1 MGKTSMIA
9 VALLVLTTTYFA
21 VSVQTS
27 STQAEDAQSEYAEE
41 VIASRI
47 AESALNIAISKAER
61 DFSAWRTGYGDTEF
75 NEGAFNVDVTGP
87 ATGPIQISSDGA
99 FERGEFRIGKTLMRL
114 AKTPAAVMLN
124 ADSAVVTLQGAN
136 WRITG
141 RDTPAPS
148 RAQVIQ
154 EGNGRGSTAN
164 ALWTKAPKIQQ
175 TLTSVAGP
183 NVNLIRG
190 QVDQNDI
197 ITGNLTLDPQTLW
210 DEAQPLAT
218 IVYDAAHTFP
228 TGSEIG
234 SLYDPKITH
243 VKGDATFKGVSG
255 GHGVLLVEGNLVADD
270 DFEWHGLI
278 IARGEGTMK
287 VALNDKARIYG
298 ALLVDH
304 TAGHFMV
311 SIPFG
316 SATFPPYS
324 AWAIDNATDDLRYY
338 TFTETEA
345 VVNVEGVVD
354 GINENNL
361 VPDAFTIAPN
371 GTIYFVNANSNGNV
385 YKIEPTTLDKN
396 PATSVKADFLFKANV
411 SGDHRIMGL
420 VFVSNT
426 LYAIHNKSQ
435 EISKIDLASNTMTTV
450 NTYTTNVSN
459 FRAQAATLGS
469 DGLVYIARG
478 KEIWRFDT
486 FPYGNPTKVLKVNQ
500 ATNGFHALAAHPDGF
515 LYAFDKKDWYRIN
528 PGTATATQVY
538 ELDTDL
544 RDVAF
549 YYPAEVAGLQAMGAS
564 NLGSGKVMVCHTQ
577 NGTSTSIEVDA
588 AALNTYLGMGATV
601 GACVTSS
608 TNLDALASTL
618 NRGPG
623 VVKGTQASGR
633 PRGMDIVEKVKAKSS
648 DAEAATFA
656 DDHLPGIRAF
666 LQEKLCESCNIDDTL
681 YPLDATRL
689 KLTYPANPR
698 VYFVGEGAGYQ
709 NTTGF
714 TTNGPRADIE
724 NDPGARLLF
733 PNTSMN
739 NPLVPGDFV
748 NLGTMSAGTTL
759 DFFVISDGYR
769 KPNNATYWADLN
781 ANPDGINHVVGFI
794 LENSP
799 YLIVGFE
806 DLWGGGD
813 RDFNDVLIAV
823 DIGIENAEALVA
835 DMIPPGHLS
844 YEMRGNASVLFSTEA
859 LGRLAVVMPSFEQEA
874 WVISFDQL
882 NEPGPDSFRI
892 DPEFVRDIK
901 RNRNIRAGLDAAGG
915 IIDSLNTTL
924 PPTGGTIVNGIVNGT
939 SGGLLGGSS
948 NGGYSGGYSG
958 SGNTTGGGN

>member
-1 MGKTSMIA
+1 MGKTSMMA
-9 VALLVLTTTYFA
+9 VALLVLTTTYFT

-27 STQAEDAQSEYAEE
+27 STEAQDAQSEYTEE
-41 VIASRI
+41 VLASRI
-47 AESALNIAISKAER
+47 SESALNIAISKAER
-61 DFSAWRTGYGDTEF
+61 NFSTWRDGYGDTEF
-75 NEGAFNVDVTGP
+75 NKGAFNVDVTGP
-87 ATGPIQISSDGA
+87 ATGPVQIASDGA
-99 FERGEFRIGKTLMRL
+99 YERGEFRISKTLMRL
-114 AKTPAAVMLN
+114 AKTPAAVMIN

-136 WRITG
+136 WLITG
-141 RDTPAPS
+141 RDTPAPW
-148 RAQVIQ
+148 RATTVQ

-175 TLTSVAGP
+175 TLTSVAGS
-183 NVNLIRG
+183 NVGLIRG

-197 ITGNLTLDPQTLW
+197 VTGNLTLDPQVLW

-218 IVYDAAHTFP
+218 IVHDAAQTFP
-228 TGSEIG
+228 TGTEIG
-234 SLYDPKITH
+234 SLYNPQITH
-243 VKGDATFKGVSG
+243 VKGDATFKGISG

-304 TAGHFMV
+304 TSGHFMV

-316 SATFPPYS
+316 TAKFPPYS
-324 AWAIDNATDDLRYY
+324 AWAIDNGTDDLRYY

-354 GINENNL
+354 GINESQL
-361 VPDAFTIAPN
+361 VPEAFTIAPN

-385 YKIEPTTLDKN
+385 YKIEPSTLDKN
-396 PATSVKADFLFKANV
+396 PATTVQADFLFNANV
-411 SGDHRIMGL
+411 SGDHKIMGL

-435 EISKIDLASNTMTTV
+435 EISKIDLTNNTMATV

-459 FRAQAATLGS
+459 FRSQAATLGS

-486 FPYGNPTKVLKVNQ
+486 FPYGNPAKVLKVNE

-528 PGTATATQVY
+528 PNTSTSTQVY

-549 YYPAEVAGLQAMGAS
+549 YYPAEVAGLQAMGAT

-577 NGTSTSIEVDA
+577 NGTPTSIEVDA
-588 AALNTYLGMGATV
+588 AALNTYIGMGATV
-601 GACVTSS
+601 GACITEA
-608 TNLDALASTL
+608 TNLEAMASTL

-623 VVKGTQASGR
+623 VEKTTQASFL
-633 PRGMDIVEKVKAKSS
+633 PRDIPIVEKVKAKSS
-648 DAEAATFA
+648 DAEATTFS
-656 DDHLPGIRAF
+656 DDHLPGITAF
-666 LQEKLCESCNIDDTL
+666 LKEKLCESCNIDDTL
-681 YPLDATRL
+681 YPLDATKL

-698 VYFVGEGAGYQ
+698 VYFVGEGAGYK

-714 TTNGPRADIE
+714 TTNGPRPDIE

-739 NPLVPGDFV
+739 SPLVPGDFV

-759 DFFVISDGYR
+759 DFFVISNGYN
-769 KPNNATYWADLN
+769 KPYNATYWADLN

-835 DMIPPGHLS
+835 DMIPPGYLS
-844 YEMRGNASVLFSTEA
+844 YEMRNEANVLFSTEA
-859 LGRLAVVMPSFEQEA
+859 LGRLAVVMPSFSQSA
-874 WVISFDQL
+874 WVVSFDQTSQPKPTNFRVNPDFMKGIKL
-882 NEPGPDSFRI
+882 KKSVTPGPS
-892 DPEFVRDIK
+892 
-901 RNRNIRAGLDAAGG
+901 AGG
-915 IIDSLNTTL
+915 NIPVDPTT
-924 PPTGGTIVNGIVNGT
+924 
-939 SGGLLGGSS
+939 GSS
-948 NGGYSGGYSG
+948 LPGSGSGGYSGGYSG
-958 SGNTTGGGN
+958 GGN